1 MFTLEQ
7 LIFESGERFPILLD
21 EDGLPE
27 FWATLY
33 TSIKLRNL
41 TQSSINSILSSIN
54 HFYKWQEA
62 HKRNIIQEIAEGKV
76 PDSYFVQSLKDFC
89 GMKNE
94 YIQSRFF
101 SPKQAKVI
109 SLLDLKLASISILN
123 QVGVDYQNRRLND
136 ISKFIDFVGRDIIK
150 KKSNA
155 EELIVNFHNLA
166 REFRANL
173 SKSRYGRNNRALPH
187 AEKKAFD
194 DFLDLYELDS
204 DRNPFKSE
212 DIKLRNHILMQLLFW
227 TGFRSGEVLTMTLD
241 DINNDIDFPM
251 VSVARNHD
259 DVNDSRRRQPV
270 AKTVGR
276 ENEITPGLRDSID
289 RYIFYVRSKFDAAK
303 KHPYIFVSHKGKTS
317 GQPLSDST
325 FYNRVVSDAKKVDYK
340 EFKLVRR
347 HGFRHYFNERLSE
360 KIDTF
365 NTKIELEIAEAFEN
379 NQHTKAAHIKNR
391 LITDRQEIEMRMTL
405 NGHINE
411 SSAKPYLER
420 HTKRK
425 AQKVHREIMEEY
437 SQKINTIKK
446 DKNAHV

>member
-1 MFTLEQ
+1 MFKIEQ
-7 LIFESGERFPILLD
+7 TIFKSGERFPILLD

-27 FWATLY
+27 FWVTLY
-33 TSIKLRNL
+33 TSIKLRES
-41 TQSSINSILSSIN
+41 TQSSINSVLGSIN

-62 HKRNIIQEIAEGKV
+62 HKRNIIHEITEGKL

-89 GMKNE
+89 GMRDD
-94 YIQSRFF
+94 YIKSRFF

-109 SLLDLKLASISILN
+109 SLLDLKLASVSILN
-123 QVGVDYQNRRLND
+123 QVGAGYQIRRMKD
-136 ISKFIDFVGRDIIK
+136 ISRFLDFVGREIVK

-155 EELIVNFHNLA
+155 DELIGNLHNLG

-173 SKSRYGRNNRALPH
+173 PKSRYGRNNRALPH

-194 DFLDLYELDS
+194 DFLDLFELDS
-204 DRNPFKSE
+204 ERNPFKSE
-212 DIKLRNHILMQLLFW
+212 GLKLRNHILMQLLFW

-241 DINNDIDFPM
+241 DVNNDIDYPT

-259 DVNDSRRRQPV
+259 DVNDSRRHQPV

-276 ENEITPGLRDSID
+276 ENEITPGLRYSID
-289 RYIFYVRSKFDAAK
+289 RYIFNVRSKFDAAK

-317 GQPLSDST
+317 GQPLSNST
-325 FYNRVVSDAKKVDYK
+325 FYNRVVLTAKKVDHK
-340 EFKLVRR
+340 VFKLVKR

-360 KIDTF
+360 KIDAF
-365 NTKIELEIAEAFEN
+365 NTKIKLEIAAAFEN
-379 NQHTKAAHIKNR
+379 NEHTKAAHIKDR

-405 NGHINE
+405 NAHTNE

-425 AQKVHREIMEEY
+425 AQKIHREMMEET
-437 SQKINTIKK
+437 SLKIKSIVKEKK
-446 DKNAHV
+446 